1 MHLTM
6 ASSSSRSYQTHLKN
20 TEQDFNFFKDEK
32 SSKALQHDDE
42 EEEDWLKLGLGLGTS
57 TSSSSPWKKIVVS
70 HNPILV
76 SPSSLSSTSQKLC
89 SPQIGLGL
97 GFEDQGSGFV
107 SRKGKEG
114 LENLNLSNDHHHHH
128 NDDDNGKVIGSS
140 SLSLSSS
147 CEIMNPRGEED
158 LAMKFPSDSHHY
170 LARNNHNQSGFWFT
184 LRSFT
189 NRNGEAL
196 PQISKE
202 YIRVK
207 DENMTVLM
215 VKKYLVTKLGLSNED
230 EIDVSCMG
238 ESLSH
243 VQTLKQVRDTIW
255 LPRLVEYV
263 DSTTLSLGDFHEVT
277 MNHLMSLIYQK
288 HYILN

>member
-20 TEQDFNFFKDEK
+20 TQQDFNFLKDEK
-32 SSKALQHDDE
+32 SSKPLQDDQE

-57 TSSSSPWKKIVVS
+57 TSSSSSPWNKIVS

-76 SPSSLSSTSQKLC
+76 SPSSLSSTTSQKQC
-89 SPQIGLGL
+89 FPQIGLGL
-97 GFEDQGSGFV
+97 GFQDYE

-114 LENLNLSNDHHHHH
+114 VENLNLSNEHHYHH

-147 CEIMNPRGEED
+147 CEIMNPRGED

-170 LARNNHNQSGFWFT
+170 LARNSHNQSGFWFT

-230 EIDVSCMG
+230 EVIY
-238 ESLSH
+238 
-243 VQTLKQVRDTIW
+243 
-255 LPRLVEYV
+255 LV
-263 DSTTLSLGDFHEVT
+263 
-277 MNHLMSLIYQK
+277 
-288 HYILN
+288 

>member
-1 MHLTM
+1 M

-20 TEQDFNFFKDEK
+20 TQQDFNFLKDEK
-32 SSKALQHDDE
+32 SSKPLQDDQE

-57 TSSSSPWKKIVVS
+57 TSSSSSPWNKIVS

-76 SPSSLSSTSQKLC
+76 SPSSLSSTTSQKQC
-89 SPQIGLGL
+89 FPQIGLGL
-97 GFEDQGSGFV
+97 GFQDYE
-107 SRKGKEG
+107 SRK
-114 LENLNLSNDHHHHH
+114 
-128 NDDDNGKVIGSS
+128 GSS

-147 CEIMNPRGEED
+147 CEIMNPRGED

-170 LARNNHNQSGFWFT
+170 LARNSHNQSGFWFT

-230 EIDVSCMG
+230 EVS
-238 ESLSH
+238 
-243 VQTLKQVRDTIW
+243 
-255 LPRLVEYV
+255 
-263 DSTTLSLGDFHEVT
+263 
-277 MNHLMSLIYQK
+277 
-288 HYILN
+288 